1 MVRLLDTEIP
11 TTHEATDD
19 ALRMLGEDPDPWIRA
34 LALRSLADRMTHAY
48 AALVERATGD
58 PDPIVRATAAT
69 MSPVGG
75 PPVTQTSRTLGELDR
90 MVVLRR
96 VPLFSE
102 LDPED
107 LQRIALSAE
116 ERLYP
121 AGAALVREGDFG
133 DELIVIVEGAV
144 RVTKVDGEAERFVRN
159 YGAGDHIGEL
169 AVLRDRPRA
178 ATVVAEDDVR
188 GLCIGGEALRAILQ
202 ERPEA
207 AMAMLA
213 TLAERI
219 SHQ

>member
-1 MVRLLDTEIP
+1 MTE
-11 TTHEATDD
+11 
-19 ALRMLGEDPDPWIRA
+19 
-34 LALRSLADRMTHAY
+34 
-48 AALVERATGD
+48 
-58 PDPIVRATAAT
+58 TA
-69 MSPVGG
+69 
-75 PPVTQTSRTLGELDR
+75 RTLGELER

-107 LQRIALSAE
+107 LQRIATTAQ

-121 AGAALVREGDFG
+121 TGEPLVREGDLG
-133 DELIVIVEGAV
+133 DELIVIVEGSV
-144 RVTKVDGEAERFVRN
+144 NISKRDGETERFLRT

-178 ATVVAEDDVR
+178 ATVVAAEDVR

-207 AMAMLA
+207 AMAMLS

-219 SHQ
+219 SYQ

>member
-1 MVRLLDTEIP
+1 
-11 TTHEATDD
+11 
-19 ALRMLGEDPDPWIRA
+19 
-34 LALRSLADRMTHAY
+34 
-48 AALVERATGD
+48 
-58 PDPIVRATAAT
+58 
-69 MSPVGG
+69 
-75 PPVTQTSRTLGELDR
+75 
-90 MVVLRR
+90 

-107 LQRIALSAE
+107 LQRIAVTAQ
-116 ERLYP
+116 ERLFP
-121 AGAALVREGDFG
+121 AGEALVREGDFG
-133 DELIVIVEGAV
+133 DELIVIVEGTV
-144 RVTKVDGEAERFVRN
+144 RVTKLYDETERFLRN

-178 ATVVAEDDVR
+178 ATVVAEGDVR

-219 SHQ
+219 SYQ